1 MVPDPIP
8 CCPTPYLSKNCDDYE
23 STQQQRAE
31 RSANHQRQAVTRKV
45 AELAAFAFDLAA
57 DGDADE
63 RDEDQRAGGGY
74 ATAAQINRLTWL

>member
-1 MVPDPIP
+1 
-8 CCPTPYLSKNCDDYE
+8 L
-23 STQQQRAE
+23 
-31 RSANHQRQAVTRKV
+31 RSAQDGVNHEDAEQKRANRPADHQRQPLARK
-45 AELAAFAFDLAA
+45 AASQSAFGFDFPA